1 VALGLGINPLGGSG
15 VNEDED
21 GDDPYDDDYDGRV
34 GEFVPD
40 HIVTAPWM
48 SLVRSVAF
56 LYTHCCRRIVPCHR
70 RGHVVVGRWWGFL
83 AGWIVR

>member
-40 HIVTAPWM
+40 HSKSVDPARLQDDPCMTLAPSHVTKSRYCPM
-48 SLVRSVAF
+48 DESREVRRVSVHSLLS
-56 LYTHCCRRIVPCHR
+56 
-70 RGHVVVGRWWGFL
+70 
-83 AGWIVR
+83 